1 MMLSWP
7 TCWTVS
13 PQVGMLL
20 HSWQISS
27 FSLIHV
33 VCLAK
38 EQQIPIAQSFMKRKF
53 KQWWSKIPLIP
64 TKQTITSHI
73 NSLSTK
79 KDHDQW
85 RLEIWPDLE
94 LNRST
99 SNSQGPSM
107 RTIVSNLSRSEHA
120 NHYIIYAVNIGE
132 KITHK
137 TYINGKCKDYLKIY
151 DERLVPFLCIDLTK
165 RIRCLRTDVDE
176 RYWVTF
182 NALLKYNYFI
192 MYLYNPP
199 ISSCNPFETKSM
211 IYHNATEKVYENV
224 TLKQIQQITE
234 SFDNEHSL

>member
-1 MMLSWP
+1 MTFGNLTRLRIKQINIKLS
-7 TCWTVS
+7 
-13 PQVGMLL
+13 
-20 HSWQISS
+20 
-27 FSLIHV
+27 
-33 VCLAK
+33 
-38 EQQIPIAQSFMKRKF
+38 
-53 KQWWSKIPLIP
+53 
-64 TKQTITSHI
+64 
-73 NSLSTK
+73 
-79 KDHDQW
+79 
-85 RLEIWPDLE
+85 
-94 LNRST
+94 RSEHA
-99 SNSQGPSM
+99 
-107 RTIVSNLSRSEHA
+107 NLSRSEHA